1 MVVANACTLL
11 NYVGKFSISLEIDIP
26 YHGFIM
32 KINSKLVISA
42 IFIHRD
48 FINDNELI
56 QVLHFYEQET
66 NLITLGS

>member
-1 MVVANACTLL
+1 LLQMLACTLL

-32 KINSKLVISA
+32 KIDSKLVISA
-42 IFIHRD
+42 IFIHHD

-56 QVLHFYEQET
+56 KFYIFT
-66 NLITLGS
+66 N